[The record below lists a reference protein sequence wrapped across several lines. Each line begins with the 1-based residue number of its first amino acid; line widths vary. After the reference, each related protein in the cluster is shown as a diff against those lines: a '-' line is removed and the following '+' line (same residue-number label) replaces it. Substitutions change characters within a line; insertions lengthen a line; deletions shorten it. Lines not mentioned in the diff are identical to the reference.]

1 MPTNAFGFD
10 LNTIQANTF
19 AGFNSLD
26 NVKAI
31 DAMAKQFGSKV
42 LGK

>member
-1 MPTNAFGFD
+1 MPANAFGFD
-10 LNTIQANTF
+10 LKTIQANTF

-31 DAMAKQFGSKV
+31 DQMSKQFGQKV